1 MFDLYYFNLSQS
13 SDSATVEPRGFYVA
27 PPPKAGGRGREGD
40 LLFIYLTF
48 NTPTPY
54 LPPAEKD
61 LLSKIASVYYKS
73 AGSVTSGMRQ
83 AAERLNAL
91 LLERNLREGGEGV
104 QAFGMLALGVLRDD
118 MLYLA
123 QGGAVHSLV
132 LSASGLADNFDE
144 SSKSGLGAG
153 STSSIRFYQSALQS
167 GDVVVLC
174 ARPSVEW
181 NAESLAGGAQMTL
194 EHLRRRLL
202 AGGSV
207 DPAAVVVRFQTGK
220 GQVHPLR
227 LRPVSAPV
235 ATPPSQPAAEPVAQ
249 SMPSPVIQRP
259 SESAPA
265 AVKPAPSA
273 AAPVK
278 PVPQASKV
286 NREAEAEAANARLA
300 ARRMAAD
307 QRRQKMATTY
317 LGWKKF
323 TERLGA
329 GWRNL
334 LSKVSPTQAN
344 QPVSLSAGSM
354 LFIALVVPVLVVV
367 VATTVY
373 FQSGRAEQRQVYYQ
387 QAVAY
392 TSQAQAQTDPVL
404 KRNNWVQ
411 VLQWLDKTEQYGT
424 TDETRALRLNA
435 QKGIDGMD
443 KVVRL
448 DFLPVNQTGFAASVK
463 ITRVLANNSGD
474 IFILDGNAG
483 RVTRLNLVNQSYEI
497 DPRFE
502 CGPGNTAPILIGPL
516 VDIDLMPA
524 GNPFNASLIAVDTH
538 GSVVFCIQGKP
549 SISAQLPAPAEGWGT
564 PSRIRFTANTL
575 NVIDLKRDDVYRFTA
590 TKDMIFDSAPR
601 SFFKDKKTI
610 TLKDVTDMTV
620 YNDDLFLLRAD
631 GKMTK
636 CQDPKVKDVPVRCS
650 DPVNYEDPR
659 QGRSASPTV
668 VADTVFIQLAV
679 VETPNPSLYLLDRSA
694 PAVYQFSM
702 ALYLNEQ
709 YRAQPYS
716 SDLPKSGETLT
727 AFTVTSN
734 RRLFMAF
741 GNRLYFAIIQ

>member
-1 MFDLYYFNLSQS
+1 MFDLYYFSLQPS
-13 SDSATVEPRGFYVA
+13 SDPTSVEPRGFFVV
-27 PPPKAGGRGREGD
+27 PPPKAGGRGRDGD

-48 NTPTPY
+48 NTPTPF

-61 LLSKIASVYYKS
+61 LLSKIAAVYYKS
-73 AGSVTSGMRQ
+73 SGSVTSGMRQ
-83 AAERLNAL
+83 AAEQLNTL

-104 QAFGMLALGVLRDD
+104 QAFGMLTLGVLRDD
-118 MLYLA
+118 VLYLA
-123 QGGAVHSLV
+123 QGGVVHSLV
-132 LSASGLADNFDE
+132 LSTTGLVDNFDE
-144 SSKSGLGAG
+144 SSRSGLGAG
-153 STSSIRFYQSALQS
+153 SACSIRFYQSALQT
-167 GDVVVLC
+167 GDVVVLS
-174 ARPSVEW
+174 AHPAPAW
-181 NAESLAGGAQMTL
+181 NAESLAGASQMTL

-202 AGGSV
+202 AAGSV
-207 DPAAVVVRFQTGK
+207 DPSAVVVRFQTGK

-227 LRPVSAPV
+227 LRPVSTPA
-235 ATPPSQPAAEPVAQ
+235 ATSLPQPAAEPAVQ
-249 SMPSPVIQRP
+249 PKPSPVIPRP
-259 SESAPA
+259 PEPTLA
-265 AVKPAPSA
+265 AQKA

-278 PVPQASKV
+278 PVPQAPQV

-307 QRRQKMATTY
+307 QRRQKMASTY
-317 LGWKKF
+317 LGWKKLS
-323 TERLGA
+323 ERLGA
-329 GWRNL
+329 GWRNFI
-334 LSKVSPTQAN
+334 SKISPTQAN
-344 QPVSLSAGSM
+344 QPASLSAGSM

-392 TSQAQAQTDPVL
+392 TSQAQAQSDPVL

-411 VLQWLDKTEQYGT
+411 VLQWLDKTEQYGS

-502 CGPGNTAPILIGPL
+502 CGPGTTAPILIGPL

-524 GNPFNASLIAVDTH
+524 GNPYNASLIAVDTH

-549 SISAQLPAPAEGWGT
+549 SISAQLPAPSEGWGT
-564 PSRIRFTANTL
+564 PSRIRFAANTL
-575 NVIDLKRDDVYRFTA
+575 NVMDLKRDDVYRFA
-590 TKDMIFDSAPR
+590 ANKDMTFDTAPR
-601 SFFKDKKTI
+601 SFFKDKKTV

-631 GKMTK
+631 GKMVK
-636 CQDPKVKDVPVRCS
+636 CQDPKVKDVAVRCA
-650 DPVNYEDPR
+650 DPAPFEDPR
-659 QGRSASPTV
+659 PGRSTSPAV
-668 VADTVFIQLAV
+668 VADTQFIQLAV

-741 GNRLYFAIIQ
+741 SNRLYFAIIQ